1 MSHDCTLLDV
11 IVVGAGQAGLAVAQ
25 QLAARDDL
33 RIVVLEAGAE
43 IGEVWRGR
51 WDSLTL
57 FTPAEYCS
65 LPGLAFPASPGTY
78 PTKDQVADYLALY
91 AAHFALPVPFNTR
104 VRGLRLRDGVC
115 VLDTTQG
122 ALSARQVVVATGPFQ
137 TRPRPPRTCTARHRR
152 AGSGSPRRARRTP
165 WPSPRPATSTTG

>member
-78 PTKDQVADYLALY
+78 PTKARSR
-91 AAHFALPVPFNTR
+91 LP
-104 VRGLRLRDGVC
+104 
-115 VLDTTQG
+115 G
-122 ALSARQVVVATGPFQ
+122 AV
-137 TRPRPPRTCTARHRR
+137 RR
-152 AGSGSPRRARRTP
+152 ALRPSSAVQHARARA
-165 WPSPRPATSTTG
+165 SFA